1 MNPAAPSPPGRAPGI
16 LRGVTAQPSQD
27 TRWDVV
33 GIGANAVDFVYRL
46 PASPQPAGNLSKMRI
61 RQQTISCGGQ
71 MTTALVACAR
81 FGLRAK
87 YLGATGTDGNGHRI
101 RAELAHHNVDTSDA
115 VIHDAPNQYA
125 VIMVDETTGERMVL
139 WDRDDRLRL
148 RPHEIPEKAFAS
160 ARLLHVDDV
169 DQEAAILAANLAR
182 AAGLT
187 VTSDIDRLTGRTS
200 DLVQAVTIP
209 IFAEHIPTHL
219 TGAKDP
225 ESGLRQ
231 MRQIHPGLLCVTL
244 GAEGALALDGDEAIF
259 CPAFKVTAVDTT
271 GAGDIFRAGFIY
283 GSLQGWDTARILRFA
298 NAAAGL
304 SCTRP
309 GAIGSVPSLEEIERF
324 LSRR

>member
-1 MNPAAPSPPGRAPGI
+1 
-16 LRGVTAQPSQD
+16 VTATFNPD

-33 GIGANAVDFVYRL
+33 GLGANAVDFVYRL
-46 PASPQPAGNLSKMRI
+46 PASPQATGNLSKMRI

-87 YLGATGTDGNGHRI
+87 YIGATGTDGNGRRI
-101 RAELAHHNVDTSDA
+101 RAELTHHNVDTSDA

-125 VIMVDETTGERMVL
+125 VILVDETTGERIVL

-148 RPHEIPEKAFAS
+148 RPHEIPKDALLS

-169 DQEAAILAANLAR
+169 DQEAAILAASIAKE
-182 AAGLT
+182 AGLA
-187 VTSDIDRLTGRTS
+187 VTSDIDRLTGRTI

-219 TGAKDP
+219 TGARDP
-225 ESGLRQ
+225 ESALRQ
-231 MRQIHPGLLCVTL
+231 LRTEHDGLLCVTL
-244 GAEGALALDGDEAIF
+244 GAEGALALDGDQAIHS
-259 CPAFKVTAVDTT
+259 PGFKVVAVDTT
-271 GAGDIFRAGFIY
+271 GAGDVFRAGFIY
-283 GSLQGWDTARILRFA
+283 GTLQGWDTPRTLRFA

-309 GAIGSVPSLEEIERF
+309 GAIAGVPSLEEIERF
-324 LSRR
+324 LAGQ

>member
-1 MNPAAPSPPGRAPGI
+1 MTATFNP
-16 LRGVTAQPSQD
+16 D

-33 GIGANAVDFVYRL
+33 GLGANAVDFVYRL
-46 PASPQPAGNLSKMRI
+46 PASPQATGNLSKMRI

-87 YLGATGTDGNGHRI
+87 YLGATGTDGNGRRI
-101 RAELAHHNVDTSDA
+101 RAELTHHNVDTSDA

-125 VIMVDETTGERMVL
+125 VILVDETTGERIVL

-148 RPHEIPEKAFAS
+148 RPHEIPKDALLS

-169 DQEAAILAANLAR
+169 DQEAAILAASIAR
-182 AAGLT
+182 EAGLA
-187 VTSDIDRLTGRTS
+187 VTSDIDRLTGRTI

-219 TGAKDP
+219 TGARDP
-225 ESGLRQ
+225 ESALRQ
-231 MRQIHPGLLCVTL
+231 LRTEHDGLLCVTL
-244 GAEGALALDGDEAIF
+244 GAEGALALDGDRAIHS
-259 CPAFKVTAVDTT
+259 PGFKVVAVDTT
-271 GAGDIFRAGFIY
+271 GAGDVFRAGFIY
-283 GSLQGWDTARILRFA
+283 GTLQGWDTPRTLRFA

-309 GAIGSVPSLEEIERF
+309 GAIAGVPSLEEIERF
-324 LSRR
+324 LAGQ

>member
-1 MNPAAPSPPGRAPGI
+1 
-16 LRGVTAQPSQD
+16 VTATFNPD

-33 GIGANAVDFVYRL
+33 GLGANAVDFVYRL
-46 PASPQPAGNLSKMRI
+46 PASPQATGNLSKMRI

-87 YLGATGTDGNGHRI
+87 YIGATGTDGNGRRI
-101 RAELAHHNVDTSDA
+101 RAELTHHNVDTSDA

-125 VIMVDETTGERMVL
+125 VILVDETTGERIVL

-148 RPHEIPEKAFAS
+148 RPHEIPKDALLS

-169 DQEAAILAANLAR
+169 DQEAAILAASIAR
-182 AAGLT
+182 EAGLA
-187 VTSDIDRLTGRTS
+187 VTSDIDRLTGRTI

-219 TGAKDP
+219 TGAREP
-225 ESGLRQ
+225 ESALRQ
-231 MRQIHPGLLCVTL
+231 LRTEHDGLLCVTL
-244 GAEGALALDGDEAIF
+244 GAEGALALDGDQAIHS
-259 CPAFKVTAVDTT
+259 PGFKVVAVDTT
-271 GAGDIFRAGFIY
+271 GAGDVFRAGFIY
-283 GSLQGWDTARILRFA
+283 GTLQGWDTPRTLRFA

-309 GAIGSVPSLEEIERF
+309 GAIAGVPSLEEIERF
-324 LSRR
+324 LAGQ